1 MSKEAKARIKIDQ
14 LLREAGWLF
23 FEENGLPAN
32 IQLEMGVRLTRK
44 DLDDLGENFESPTK
58 KGRVDYLL
66 LDERGFPYIIL
77 EAKAAHIHPLSAK
90 DQARRYADAQN
101 CRFVLLSNGDLHYFW
116 DLKLGDPQP
125 VDVFPT
131 PNDAP
136 KYAQFNPQPQRLT
149 AEIVSD
155 DYIARTQLPEFDRDP
170 RWQDATQRSEFLK
183 ETGLRLLRDYQVR
196 AIHAIQNA
204 VKNGKTRFLF
214 EMATGT
220 GKTLTAAAAVKLF
233 LKTTNA
239 TRVLFLVD
247 RIELENQAD
256 KDLVKYLSKDFD
268 VGIFKQKTEDWRKCD
283 VVISTVQT
291 LLAGNKFK
299 RLFRPTDF
307 DLVISDEAH
316 RSIGGNSRA
325 VFEYFIG
332 YKLGLT
338 ATPRD
343 YLKKVD
349 KDGLHRSDPREL
361 ERRLLLDTYTTFGC
375 DDGNPTFRFSLIDG
389 VNAGVLVNPLVLDCR
404 TEITTQLLSDEGFIV
419 RSTDEEGNE
428 IEESFMHRDFERRF
442 FSEKTNLVFCQTFL
456 QHAECDPITGEIG
469 KSIIF
474 TVSQSHAARIADT
487 LCKMASQ
494 MFPGKYESDFAKQV
508 TSQVQ
513 DAQSMTTQFAQ
524 NTLGGYSRFHP
535 LYKTS
540 KTRICVT
547 VGMMTTGYDCPDIQN
562 LCLMRP
568 IFSPTDFV
576 QIKGRGTRKHDFSES
591 FRDNQLRQQTGA
603 LPKLRFK
610 LFDFF
615 ANCEYFEEKF
625 DYDQVLNLPPIG
637 SGEPFEGGDNATS
650 MPEYES
656 HHGDQIRTVQET
668 VVGYE
673 GMKVDRMLYGNFC
686 ESVKKDEQLS
696 KLIHKF
702 DWEAAEQYVEQHLF
716 EKPNDFINLEKLR
729 RAIGSDRRVGL
740 QEILE
745 VIFGLKPFFKNRKE
759 LIGEA
764 FDKFDSR
771 FCPGESEFEVVK
783 QYFDA
788 YVTDEE
794 FRQIIESRQFARLA
808 THPAGRA
815 FKAVPEKWRTL
826 VPDYVKD
833 YVPLNQFMA

>member
-1 MSKEAKARIKIDQ
+1 MSKEAKARIRIDQ
-14 LLREAGWLF
+14 LLREAGWRF

-32 IQLEMGVRLTRK
+32 IQLESGVHLTRK
-44 DLDDLGENFESPTK
+44 DLDDLGDNYENPTK
-58 KGRVDYLL
+58 KGRTDYLL
-66 LDERGFPYIIL
+66 LDERGFPYIVL

-90 DQARRYADAQN
+90 DQARRYADAHN

-131 PNDAP
+131 PGDAP

-149 AEIVSD
+149 AEDVGD
-155 DYIARTQLPEFDRDP
+155 DYIARTQLPDFDRDP
-170 RWQDATQRSEFLK
+170 RWHDDAQRSEFLK
-183 ETGLRLLRDYQVR
+183 ETGLRLLRDYQLR

-204 VKNGKTRFLF
+204 VKNGKNRFLF

-220 GKTLTAAAAVKLF
+220 GKTLTAAAAAKLF
-233 LKTTNA
+233 LKTANA

-247 RIELENQAD
+247 RIELENQAL
-256 KDLVKYLSKDFD
+256 KDLEKYLSKDFD

-291 LLAGNKFK
+291 LLVGNKFK

-332 YKLGLT
+332 FKLGLT

-349 KDGLHRSDPREL
+349 KDGLRLSDPREL

-375 DDGNPTFRFSLIDG
+375 DDGNPTFRFSLLDG
-389 VNAGVLVNPLVLDCR
+389 VQAGVLVNPIVLDCR
-404 TEITTQLLSDEGFIV
+404 TDITTQLLSDEGFII

-428 IEESFMHRDFERRF
+428 TEETFMHRDFEKRF
-442 FSEKTNLVFCQTFL
+442 FSEKTNQVFCRTFL
-456 QHAECDPITGEIG
+456 QHADRDPVTGEIG
-469 KSIIF
+469 KTIIF
-474 TVSQSHAARIADT
+474 AVSQNHAARIADT
-487 LCKMASQ
+487 LCKMAAL
-494 MFPGKYESDFAKQV
+494 MFPGKYESDFARQV

-513 DAQSMTTQFAQ
+513 DAQSMTIRFAQ
-524 NTLGGYSRFHP
+524 NGLGGHSRFHP

-540 KTRICVT
+540 KTRVCVT

-591 FRDNQLRQQTGA
+591 FRDTQLRRQTGP
-603 LPKLRFK
+603 LPKNRFK

-615 ANCEYFEEKF
+615 ANCEYFEEKY
-625 DYDQVLNLPPIG
+625 DYDQVLTLPPVG
-637 SGEPFEGGDNATS
+637 SGEPFDDGLSTTS
-650 MPEYES
+650 IPEYES
-656 HHGDQIRTVQET
+656 QLSDRIRTVQET
-668 VVGYE
+668 AVGYE
-673 GMKVDRMLYGNFC
+673 GMKVDRMLYGAFS
-686 ESVKKDEQLS
+686 ETAKKDEQLS
-696 KLIHKF
+696 KLVRNF

-729 RAIGSDRRVGL
+729 RAIGSDRRVSL

-745 VIFGLKPFFKNRKE
+745 VIFGLKPFFRSRRE

-771 FCPGESEFEVVK
+771 YRPNESEFDAVK
-783 QYFDA
+783 QFFDA

-815 FKAVPEKWRTL
+815 FGAVSEKWRTL